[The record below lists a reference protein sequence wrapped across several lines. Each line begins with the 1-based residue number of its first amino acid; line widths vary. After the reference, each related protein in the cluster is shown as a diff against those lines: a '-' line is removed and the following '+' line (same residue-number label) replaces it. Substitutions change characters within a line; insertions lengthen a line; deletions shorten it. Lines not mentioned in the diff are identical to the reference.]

1 MKQEINNIPK
11 WKYKNFDLDDYKQLP
26 DEPFGFIYKITLSN
40 DKSYLGKKNF
50 FTERKVKLGKKEL
63 ALITDKRL
71 KKYKIVKKESDWQT
85 YIGSN
90 KELKEDVAKGV
101 SIVSREIL
109 FLARDTKQLTYLE
122 TRELFKEGVLERE
135 GFYNDNIL
143 GKFFRKDV

>member
-1 MKQEINNIPK
+1 MKKEINNIPK
-11 WKYKNFDLDDYKQLP
+11 WKYKNFDLDDYKQLS

-40 DKSYLGKKNF
+40 GKSYLGKKNF

-101 SIVSREIL
+101 SVVSRDIL
-109 FLARDTKQLTYLE
+109 FIARDTKQLTYLE

>member
-11 WKYKNFDLDDYKQLP
+11 WKYKSFDLDDYHELP
-26 DEPFGFIYKITLSN
+26 DEPFGFIYKVTLSN
-40 DKSYLGKKNF
+40 GKSYIGKKNF

-71 KKYKIVKKESDWQT
+71 KKYKVVKKESDWKT

-90 KELKEDVAKGV
+90 KELKEDVVKGV

-109 FLARDTKQLTYLE
+109 FLANNTKQLTYLE
-122 TRELFKEGVLERE
+122 TRELFKEGVLEKDD
-135 GFYNDNIL
+135 FYNDNIL

>member
-11 WKYKNFDLDDYKQLP
+11 WEYKNFDLDDYHQLP
-26 DEPFGFIYKITLSN
+26 DEPFGFIYKIILSN
-40 DKSYLGKKNF
+40 GKSYLGKKNF

-101 SIVSREIL
+101 SVVSREIL

-122 TRELFKEGVLERE
+122 TRELFKEGVLEKD

>member
-11 WKYKNFDLDDYKQLP
+11 WKYKNFDLDDYFELP
-26 DEPFGFIYKITLSN
+26 NEPFGFIYKITLAN
-40 DKSYLGKKNF
+40 GKSYLGKKNF

-122 TRELFKEGVLERE
+122 TRELFKEGVLEKD